1 MCCFQGSSKAPA
13 STREVLEEGM
23 TAQCLH
29 GSSNRSLITHSPVIR
44 CLWDFTQIGHPLF
57 PAPSLLSIQYKYKI
71 LLVED
76 PSGNAG
82 TEYGMKMDLPNQLFS
97 SSALL

>member
-13 STREVLEEGM
+13 STSKVLEEEM
-23 TAQCLH
+23 TSQCLH
-29 GSSNRSLITHSPVIR
+29 GSDNRSLKTPSPVIR

-57 PAPSLLSIQYKYKI
+57 PALSLLSNRYKIKI

-76 PSGNAG
+76 PSGNAR
-82 TEYGMKMDLPNQLFS
+82 TQYSMEMDLPNQLFS
-97 SSALL
+97 SNALL